1 MHTPLRPQAFAR
13 FLSHHPDRAF
23 VSKLTNSLTF
33 GFDIGYFGSHTPL
46 VTQNL
51 HSALEHPE
59 VIDEA
64 LRKELASNRMA
75 GPYLAPPYP
84 TLRCSGLGAIPKKDG
99 SWRLINHL
107 SAPSGDSINDYIDP
121 LDFSLQ
127 YSTIDDAIA
136 MCHKLGKG
144 ALMAK
149 VDLKNAFRLCP
160 VRPADWH
167 LLGIHWRERYYV
179 DKCLPFGLR
188 SAPFLFNMVADALQ
202 WILENYFGISNLFHY
217 LDDFFFVGLPGTSD
231 CLQALQ
237 DMLTLCQAVQ
247 APLKPEKVIGP
258 ATLLII
264 LGIELDTIK
273 RQARLPQEKLTSLL
287 EELHSFIL
295 LHSTERMCTK
305 RQLLSLI
312 GKLAFACKVIP
323 AGRIFLRRLLDT
335 AHSRDCL
342 SDKIPISNDGL
353 QDILWWQKF
362 VRPWNGTAFF
372 LEPNWT
378 PAPELQLFT
387 DAASTLGFGA
397 YWNGAWF
404 SQPWPPHLASKS
416 IEWKELYAIVI
427 ACETWG
433 AHWSG
438 KRILF
443 HCDNQAVVQVWDS
456 GLSRSSDLM
465 YLVRALF
472 FVAAHKNF
480 NVLVRHIR
488 GVNNSIADSLSRLQ
502 LPRFRTLAPL
512 AEPTPTPTP
521 AKLTFD
527 SH

>member
-1 MHTPLRPQAFAR
+1 M
-13 FLSHHPDRAF
+13 
-23 VSKLTNSLTF
+23 
-33 GFDIGYFGSHTPL
+33 
-46 VTQNL
+46 
-51 HSALEHPE
+51 
-59 VIDEA
+59 
-64 LRKELASNRMA
+64 
-75 GPYLAPPYP
+75 
-84 TLRCSGLGAIPKKDG
+84 
-99 SWRLINHL
+99 
-107 SAPSGDSINDYIDP
+107 
-121 LDFSLQ
+121 
-127 YSTIDDAIA
+127 
-136 MCHKLGKG
+136 
-144 ALMAK
+144 
-149 VDLKNAFRLCP
+149 
-160 VRPADWH
+160 
-167 LLGIHWRERYYV
+167 

-202 WILENYFGISNLFHY
+202 WILVNYFGISNLFHY
-217 LDDFFFVGLPGTSD
+217 LDDFFFIGLPGTSD
-231 CLQALQ
+231 CHQALQ
-237 DMLTLCQAVQ
+237 ALCQAVQ

-295 LHSTERMCTK
+295 LHRTERMCTK

-323 AGRIFLRRLLDT
+323 AGRIFLMRLLDT
-335 AHSRDCL
+335 AHCRDCL
-342 SDKIPISNDGL
+342 SDKIPISDDGL

-362 VRPWNGTAFF
+362 ARGTAFF

-387 DAASTLGFGA
+387 DAASTLGFGV

-416 IEWKELYAIVI
+416 IEWKELYAILI

-456 GLSRSSDLM
+456 GLSWSSDLM

-512 AEPTPTPTP
+512 AEPTPTPIL